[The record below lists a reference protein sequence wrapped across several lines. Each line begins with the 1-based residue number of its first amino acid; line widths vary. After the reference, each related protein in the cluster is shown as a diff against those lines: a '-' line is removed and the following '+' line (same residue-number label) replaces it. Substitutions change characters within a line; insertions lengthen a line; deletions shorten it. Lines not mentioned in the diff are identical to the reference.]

1 MNNKTPQPLP
11 NPASPPKPAKQLTKK
26 PKIHKYDVYFTI
38 FALAWTMLAT
48 VAGQFLVAYP
58 LHWILGDKL
67 QEPGWMLIYYLL
79 TYAIALGMLIW
90 IPSALLKIYRK
101 NHPDL
106 SDKAFTKVQEDLA
119 STPTAMGVQHLP
131 TFVDIG
137 LAPIGYVVYILLATV
152 LTSLMS
158 VFSWFNIDQ
167 AQDVGFGYFITDLD
181 RIFALLAVVFIAP
194 IAEELIMRGWLYGKV
209 RRKWKAP
216 VAILLVSLAFAL
228 LHGQW
233 NVGVSVFALSIIL
246 CTLREV
252 TGTIWS
258 GMLLHILSNA
268 IAFYMLYVA
277 I

>member
-1 MNNKTPQPLP
+1 MQNKK
-11 NPASPPKPAKQLTKK
+11 SSRK
-26 PKIHKYDVYFTI
+26 PKVHKYDIYFTI

-48 VAGQFLVAYP
+48 VAGQFLAAYP

-67 QEPGWMLIYYLL
+67 QEPGWMLVYYLI
-79 TYAIALGMLIW
+79 TYAIALGMLVW
-90 IPSALLKIYRK
+90 APTALVKIYCK
-101 NHPDL
+101 NHSNL
-106 SDKAFTKVQEDLA
+106 NAEAVKKVQQDLA
-119 STPTAMGVQHLP
+119 STPTEMGVQHLP
-131 TFVDIG
+131 TFIDIG
-137 LAPIGYVVYILLATV
+137 LAPIAYVVYVFMATV

-158 VFSWFNIDQ
+158 VFSWFNVNQ
-167 AQDVGFGYFITDLD
+167 TQDVGFGYFITDLD
-181 RIFALLAVVFIAP
+181 RVFALLAVVFIAP

-216 VAILLVSLAFAL
+216 VAILLASLTFAV

-233 NVGVSVFALSIIL
+233 NVGVSVFALSIVL
-246 CTLREV
+246 CALREI

-258 GMLLHILSNA
+258 GMLLHILSNG